1 MTDGGLF
8 LIAIIFVSKTSL
20 CLGDDYYYAYGYND
34 LNEVDGFYD
43 SYDNKYD
50 EYGFRLFRF
59 LWLLLVLVLLLVLF
73 LNQYVYVSSPLITWK
88 FF

>member
-8 LIAIIFVSKTSL
+8 LLAIIFISKTSL

-50 EYGFRLFRF
+50 EYGYDYALGSPKKNGMKNNQTLKTLFNRY
-59 LWLLLVLVLLLVLF
+59 LR
-73 LNQYVYVSSPLITWK
+73 T
-88 FF
+88 